1 MPNLTTAKANIPL
14 VKNSYKNLLAMG
26 EGRNS
31 TDFRMVVDG
40 YQDLEFLIQSTQ
52 IPERKREVIDSK
64 GPHGVMFKQMG
75 NFLNAGDLTIT
86 FKEVITGKVYEVLR
100 QWVKDKVY
108 LDITLSLISETEDSG
123 NSPNTWLLEDCWIE
137 LDASDLGVEDGT
149 TLVKPSGTIHYNWVS
164 QLDDE
169 ADNPTGW
176 E

>member
-31 TDFRMVVDG
+31 TDFRMIVDE
-40 YQDLEFLIQSTQ
+40 YANLEYLIQSTQ
-52 IPERKREVIDSK
+52 IPELKREVIDSK

-86 FKEVITGKVYEVLR
+86 FKEVISGEAYACLR
-100 QWVKDKVY
+100 EWVRNKTY

-123 NSPNTWLLEDCWIE
+123 NPNNTWLLEDCWIE

-149 TLVKPSGTIHYNWVS
+149 TLIKPSGTIHYNWVS
-164 QLDDE
+164 QLTDE
-169 ADNPTGW
+169 EDTPAGW